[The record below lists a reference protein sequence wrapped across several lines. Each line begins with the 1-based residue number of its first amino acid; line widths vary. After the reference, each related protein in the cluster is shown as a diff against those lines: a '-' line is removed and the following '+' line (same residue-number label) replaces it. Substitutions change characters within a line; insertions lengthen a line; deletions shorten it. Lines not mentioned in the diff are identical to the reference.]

1 MGRVMFTK
9 AIVRKPGAN
18 FADGLTSVDFGVP
31 DYAKALT
38 QWEAYCA
45 ALESCGLALTV
56 LEEDLAHPD
65 STFVEDAAV
74 LTEHGAM
81 LTRPGAASRSGEV
94 EAIAPTV
101 RLFYSNAVAIAAP
114 GTLDGG
120 DICEAVNDIGGDTG
134 GDAGKDTGKD
144 AGGHFF
150 LGISKRTNEEGA
162 RQLAEH
168 LAKEGFTCSTVDVRA
183 MTTILHLKSGIS
195 YIGDN
200 VLVVMEEMADRPEFA
215 GYDLLRVPEE
225 ESYGA
230 NCVRVNDRVLVADG
244 YPWLTGELRRR
255 GFDPLIL
262 DMSEFRKMDGG
273 LSCLSLR
280 F

>member
-1 MGRVMFTK
+1 VMFTR

-18 FADGLTSVDFGVP
+18 FADGLTSVDLGMP
-31 DYAKALT
+31 EYAKALA

-45 ALESCGLALTV
+45 ALESCGLTLTV
-56 LEEDLAHPD
+56 LDEDLAHPD
-65 STFVEDAAV
+65 STFVEDAAIV
-74 LTEHGAM
+74 TEHGAM
-81 LTRPGAASRSGEV
+81 LTRPGAASRLGEI
-94 EAIAPTV
+94 EALATTV
-101 RLFYSNAVAIAAP
+101 RSFYPETAAISAP

-120 DICEAVNDIGGDTG
+120 DICEAVTES
-134 GDAGKDTGKD
+134 
-144 AGGHFF
+144 GGHFF
-150 LGISKRTNEEGA
+150 LGISKRTNAEGV
-162 RQLAEH
+162 RQLAAH
-168 LAKEGFTCSTVDVRA
+168 LSKEGFTTSTVDVSS

-215 GYDLLRVPEE
+215 GYDLLRVPAE

-230 NCVRVNDRVLVADG
+230 NCVRVNDRVLFSEG
-244 YPWLTGELRRR
+244 YPKTKKELLRR
-255 GFDPLIL
+255 GFDPLVL